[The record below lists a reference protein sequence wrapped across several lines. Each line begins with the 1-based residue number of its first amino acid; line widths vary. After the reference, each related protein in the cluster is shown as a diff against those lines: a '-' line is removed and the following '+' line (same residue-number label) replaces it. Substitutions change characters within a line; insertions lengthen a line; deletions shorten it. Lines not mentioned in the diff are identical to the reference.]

1 MLSQPDLMQ
10 MKARML
16 IASRVAGL
24 LINQDENDPLQIP
37 EDQFA
42 IVVEAMESLDQDVRA
57 VLTEVDIL
65 RGMVTGQFD
74 FLGGLSNGCDS
85 DVPATGDE
93 EPQSDSEGKQPD
105 EAAVSKPVGSG
116 RPNRKT
122 AKRSKP
128 RRDRGGNKKDSQR
141 VDGEAAEPEV
151 DSSTAN

>member
-24 LINQDENDPLQIP
+24 LINQGENDPLQIP

-85 DVPATGDE
+85 DVSGTGGE
-93 EPQSDSEGKQPD
+93 NHQPD
-105 EAAVSKPVGSG
+105 SDGEPVDSPAVSEPVGSG
-116 RPNRKT
+116 RTNRPA

-128 RRDRGGNKKDSQR
+128 RRNRRSNKSDSQG
-141 VDGEAAEPEV
+141 VDGEAAQQEV
-151 DSSTAN
+151 DSSKAD

>member
-74 FLGGLSNGCDS
+74 FLGGLSHGCDG
-85 DVPATGDE
+85 DVPATGHKED
-93 EPQSDSEGKQPD
+93 QPD
-105 EAAVSKPVGSG
+105 SSGEQPDDTEVSSTVGSG
-116 RPNRKT
+116 RSNRKA

-128 RRDRGGNKKDSQR
+128 RRNRRSNKSDSQG
-141 VDGEAAEPEV
+141 VDGETAEPAV